1 MFGSDCEV
9 TPEIIYS
16 TIYPLIH
23 KKSLF
28 LYRHKINQNM
38 EFGDIIYIILL
49 VFFMILGIFN
59 DSRKKKN
66 KQKQVDND
74 YPTPVSEKID
84 ETFFEKMERQRN
96 RYTEKTAPPPS
107 LPSYSGKEVHT
118 KFQSSMD
125 LVTDFEGQSSLKSS
139 IFVYDAD
146 SSFAQDT
153 DSTDLFNKNSS
164 SVKKNSEVH
173 PLVKELLE
181 DGGIEELKKGLIYG
195 EIILRKY

>member
-1 MFGSDCEV
+1 
-9 TPEIIYS
+9 
-16 TIYPLIH
+16 
-23 KKSLF
+23 
-28 LYRHKINQNM
+28 M
-38 EFGDIIYIILL
+38 EFGDIIYFILL
-49 VFFMILGIFN
+49 VFFMILGFFN

-66 KQKQVDND
+66 KQKQVGDD

-96 RYTEKTAPPPS
+96 RYTEKTTPPPS
-107 LPSYSGKEVHT
+107 LPSVYSGKEVHT

-146 SSFAQDT
+146 SSFAQDS

-164 SVKKNSEVH
+164 SVRKNSAVH
-173 PLVKELLE
+173 PLVKDLLE
-181 DGGIEELKKGLIYG
+181 DGGMEELKKGLIYG